1 LPFYL
6 KLTIIKFKK
15 QEIMKKAV
23 FKENPA
29 KTYFSG
35 EGCYINELFNEVNH
49 SGGSIAKATVKPEMI
64 TENHLLSDT
73 DEWYYILEGIGE
85 MYLNGQSIGE
95 VKRGETVHIPQNTPQ
110 YIKNTGT
117 EDLVFLCFCTPAF
130 KMEVYK
136 KVE

>member
-6 KLTIIKFKK
+6 KLTIINFLK

-23 FKENPA
+23 FKEDPA

-35 EGCYINELFNEVNH
+35 EGCFINELFNEVNH

-85 MYLNGQSIGE
+85 MFLNGQNIGE
-95 VKRGETVHIPQNTPQ
+95 VKPGETVHIPQNTPQ
-110 YIKNTGT
+110 YIKNTGS